1 MYTRSVNWRSLQL
14 GLAVAFLFALTTQAK
29 MSQYEPHHSPTRHLA
44 KATKLEQN
52 RLDMGSALP
61 AARTILPRP
70 QDSPGPETA
79 FPPTLA
85 GHPVFVVV
93 GPIVSR
99 PPPAGR

>member
-1 MYTRSVNWRSLQL
+1 MGVSWRSLQL
-14 GLAVAFLFALTTQAK
+14 YLAAAFLFVLTTQAK
-29 MSQYEPHHSPTRHLA
+29 MSQYEPEGSPTRHLA

-52 RLDMGSALP
+52 RLNTGLTLP

-70 QDSPGPETA
+70 QDFRGPETA
-79 FPPTLA
+79 LPPTLA
-85 GHPVFVVV
+85 GYPVFVVA